1 MDFSCHSCTQL
12 ILVSGSQCAPADT
25 DADVDTDA
33 DIVDVRTELVF

>member
-12 ILVSGSQCAPADT
+12 ILVSGSQFAPA